1 MDVVVDTDWLAGR
14 LGDPDLRLIDASWFL
29 PTEPR
34 TGRESYLEAH
44 IPGAV
49 FFDIDEVAD
58 LDSGLPHTLPTAEAF
73 AAAVGALGISNDRQ
87 VVVYDAQGIIS
98 APRVWWMF
106 RVFGH
111 GRVAVLNG
119 GLPKWLAE
127 GRPTQSGDTPS
138 TPAEFTARLRPDR
151 VRDLTAV
158 RGFMERGAEQIIDV
172 RSAGRYSGEEPE
184 PRAGVRSGHIPRSV
198 NLPYT
203 ELVTGG
209 TLQAPDGVRAALA
222 RAGVNTERPITASC
236 GSGVTACILG
246 LALSSIGNENWAV
259 YDGSWAEWG
268 SRHDLPIEPEA

>member
-198 NLPYT
+198 NLPFT

-222 RAGVNTERPITASC
+222 RAGVNTERPITATC

-259 YDGSWAEWG
+259 YDGSWTEWG

>member
-1 MDVVVDTDWLAGR
+1 MDVVVNTDWLAAR
-14 LGDPDLRLIDASWFL
+14 LGNLRIIDASWFL

-34 TGRESYLEAH
+34 TGREVYLEAH

-49 FFDIDEVAD
+49 FFDIDKVAD

-73 AAAVGALGISNDRQ
+73 AAAVGALGVSNDKQ

-119 GLPKWLAE
+119 GLRKWLAE
-127 GRPTQSGDTPS
+127 GRPTERGDTPS
-138 TPAEFTARLRPDR
+138 SPAEFAARMRPDR

-158 RGFMERGAEQIIDV
+158 RSFMDSGAEQIVDV

-184 PRAGVRSGHIPRSV
+184 PRAGVRSGHMPRSV
-198 NLPYT
+198 NLPFT
-203 ELVTGG
+203 ELMTGG
-209 TLQAPDGVRAALA
+209 KLQSPDGVRAALA
-222 RAGVNTERPITASC
+222 RAGVSTERPITASC
-236 GSGVTACILG
+236 SSGVTACILG

-259 YDGSWAEWG
+259 YDGSWTEWG

>member
-1 MDVVVDTDWLAGR
+1 MGN
-14 LGDPDLRLIDASWFL
+14 LRIIDASWFL

-34 TGRESYLEAH
+34 TGREVYLEAH

-49 FFDIDEVAD
+49 FFDIDKVAD
-58 LDSGLPHTLPTAEAF
+58 LDGGLPHTLPTAEAF
-73 AAAVGALGISNDRQ
+73 AAAVGALGISNDKQ
-87 VVVYDAQGIIS
+87 VVVYDAQGIIT

-106 RVFGH
+106 RIFGH

-127 GRPTQSGDTPS
+127 GRPTERGDTPS
-138 TPAEFTARLRPDR
+138 SPTEFAARMRPDR

-158 RGFMERGAEQIIDV
+158 CCFMDSGAEQIVDV

-198 NLPYT
+198 NLPFT

-209 TLQAPDGVRAALA
+209 KLQSSDGVRAALA
-222 RAGVNTERPITASC
+222 RAGVSTERPITASC

-259 YDGSWAEWG
+259 YDGSWTEWG

>member
-14 LGDPDLRLIDASWFL
+14 LGDPDLRIIDASWFL

-34 TGRESYLEAH
+34 TGRESHLEAH
-44 IPGAV
+44 IAGAV

-58 LDSGLPHTLPTAEAF
+58 RDSGLPHTLPAADAF
-73 AAAVGALGISNDRQ
+73 AAAVGALGISNGCQ

-111 GRVAVLNG
+111 DLVAVLDG

-127 GRPTQSGDTPS
+127 DRPTESGDMPLS
-138 TPAEFTARLRPDR
+138 QAEFTARLRPDR

-158 RGFMERGAEQIIDV
+158 RGFMDNGAEQIIDV
-172 RSAGRYSGEEPE
+172 RSAGRYSGTEPE
-184 PRAGVRSGHIPRSV
+184 PRAGVRSGHIPRSL
-198 NLPYT
+198 NLPFT
-203 ELVTGG
+203 ELVVDGKLRT
-209 TLQAPDGVRAALA
+209 PDAVRSVLA
-222 RAGVNTERPITASC
+222 RAGVDTARPITASC

-246 LALSSIGNENWAV
+246 LALSRIGNENWAV
-259 YDGSWAEWG
+259 YDGSWTEWG
-268 SRHDLPIEPEA
+268 SRYDLPIEPKA